1 MYVTKQYDKEDLL
14 IYRLYLCILSGSM
27 DNNANDKK
35 KTVQTNKRFI
45 TCTVV

>member
-35 KTVQTNKRFI
+35 KLFRQINALLHAL
-45 TCTVV
+45 